1 MINACSDVNTIS
13 LIDVMNTLALFLEN
27 GSYSND
33 ELLYFVSYLTGLSE
47 DKILET
53 IEDNSLPD
61 SSGMDP
67 VPAAQGLTCER
78 LKDMFRSYVS
88 NDAEAAEPD
97 YVREALMQAG
107 CSEEEAQELGLGW
120 VYQD

>member
-13 LIDVMNTLALFLEN
+13 LKDVMNTLALFLDN

-53 IEDNSLPD
+53 IEDNHLPD
-61 SSGMDP
+61 CNDMDP

-78 LKDMFRSYVS
+78 LKDMLRSYVS

-97 YVREALMQAG
+97 YVREALSQAG

-120 VYQD
+120 IYQD